1 LYDIIL
7 NPIKTDDQIGFIGH
21 CLDITDN
28 IKTQNDLSRL
38 KRNYTNIRDELK
50 EINQKTDLIIQ
61 NSNIGIW
68 EWDAKTDKVEISGPI
83 FTILCYEPNRD
94 DSEALFWSLFMI
106 RKNHIENLMGWQL
119 VKQTNSMKTEPNRDD
134 SEALFWSLVYPQ
146 DQEKSYRKFNGLAI
160 GKTNQFHENFRVKH
174 RDGHFFI
181 SIPLVLL

>member
-94 DSEALFWSLFMI
+94 DSEALFWSL
-106 RKNHIENLMGWQL
+106 
-119 VKQTNSMKTEPNRDD
+119 
-134 SEALFWSLVYPQ
+134 VYPQ

>member
-94 DSEALFWSLFMI
+94 DSEALFWSL
-106 RKNHIENLMGWQL
+106 
-119 VKQTNSMKTEPNRDD
+119 
-134 SEALFWSLVYPQ
+134 VYPQ

-160 GKTNQFHENFRVKH
+160 GKTNQFHDKILCYSERFFGHWFIPRIRKNHIENLMGWQLVKQTN
-174 RDGHFFI
+174 
-181 SIPLVLL
+181 SMKTSE